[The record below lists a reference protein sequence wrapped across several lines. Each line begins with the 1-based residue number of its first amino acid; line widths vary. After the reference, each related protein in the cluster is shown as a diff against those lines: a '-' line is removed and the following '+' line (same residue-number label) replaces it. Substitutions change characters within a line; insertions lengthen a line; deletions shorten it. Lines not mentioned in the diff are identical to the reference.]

1 MAIRASSAGQID
13 ALLNDLHAARA
24 STRDAAVARLTII
37 GARAVDRLV
46 TLAGSTA
53 TGAARANAFKT
64 LEAIGDSRALDLA
77 LRALDDADA
86 DVAIAA
92 AGAARLFVR
101 GARGATAVDRLTAT
115 ALDRQRPDA
124 VRLAALRSLRDLDAS
139 TIAPLLKALAADDS
153 PTVREDAARR
163 RDEAA
168 DPAEMLARAADQGP
182 VDDAAA
188 LRQAIV
194 DAGRTAPLP
203 RLLKIVERVR
213 EREAVEPA
221 TRRAEWTAARAAAH
235 RALAERGSR
244 LALYDL
250 RESLDSTAR
259 LPVEFVAA
267 LSLVGDAGCLE
278 AIAGAYDRSSAA
290 GRGRD
295 DWWRQHLADA
305 FATIAGR
312 EKVTRRHAV
321 MKKIAN
327 RWPAALAELSAGEA
341 GKPGRAGGAGKSGR
355 PGR

>member
-1 MAIRASSAGQID
+1 VAIKASSAGQID

-37 GARAVDRLV
+37 GARAVERLV

-53 TGAARANAFKT
+53 AGPARATAFKT
-64 LEAIGDSRALDLA
+64 LEAIGDARALDPA

-86 DVAIAA
+86 GVAIAA

-115 ALDRQRPDA
+115 ALDRRRPDA
-124 VRLAALRSLRDLDAS
+124 VRLAALRSLRDLDVS
-139 TIAPLLKALAADDS
+139 TIAPLVKALAADAS
-153 PTVREDAARR
+153 AVVREDAAPR
-163 RDEAA
+163 RDDAS

-182 VDDAAA
+182 ADDAAA

-203 RLLKIVERVR
+203 LLLKIVERVR
-213 EREAVEPA
+213 EREATEPA
-221 TRRAEWTAARAAAH
+221 PRRAEWTAARATAH
-235 RALAERGSR
+235 LALAERGSR

-250 RESLDSTAR
+250 RESLDSPAR
-259 LPVEFVAA
+259 LPVELVAA

-278 AIAGAYDRSSAA
+278 AIADAYARSSGA
-290 GRGRD
+290 GRTRD

-321 MKKIAN
+321 MKKIAK
-327 RWPAALAELSAGEA
+327 RWPGIAAELWAGEA
-341 GKPGRAGGAGKSGR
+341 GKAGR
-355 PGR
+355 